1 MRLRV
6 LLGTPSSITFRSGAK
21 LGGRSREHSQLVSRV
36 FKTSEYEKLV
46 RTETLKGTCNTR
58 SRFEPEVLLRGRHR
72 AMSHEQDT
80 HTALRPR
87 RATYEYGRSAACVV
101 SHSEYTHLAPAPR
114 LMSCIVATFARSND
128 WMNASVSSP
137 AASPDFSFGLPWLS
151 SASSSSATCG
161 EG

>member
-1 MRLRV
+1 MAAAMRLRV

-101 SHSEYTHLAPAPR
+101 SHSEYTHLAPAP
-114 LMSCIVATFARSND
+114 
-128 WMNASVSSP
+128 VSSP

>member
-1 MRLRV
+1 MRLQCFSAPLR
-6 LLGTPSSITFRSGAK
+6 SSITFRSGAK
-21 LGGRSREHSQLVSRV
+21 LGGRTREHSQLVSRV
-36 FKTSEYEKLV
+36 FKTSEYEKFV
-46 RTETLKGTCNTR
+46 RTETLQGPCNTR
-58 SRFEPEVLLRGRHR
+58 SRFEPEVGQVLLRGRHR

-87 RATYEYGRSAACVV
+87 RATYENGRSAACVV
-101 SHSEYTHLAPAPR
+101 SHSEYTHLAPAP
-114 LMSCIVATFARSND
+114 
-128 WMNASVSSP
+128 VSSP